1 MNQQEATYVASS
13 IADLSTHYK
22 SMDIT
27 SQLTQLNA
35 LTKLVLT
42 ADCDTPSEHQLQLK
56 ECISR
61 RQNKLSLSLDALFV
75 LESQWDQTL
84 EPLMSMLINS
94 VEITE

>member
-1 MNQQEATYVASS
+1 MNYKEATFVASS
-13 IADLSTHYK
+13 IAELSTYYK

-35 LTKLVLT
+35 LTKLSM
-42 ADCDTPSEHQLQLK
+42 AGCETPASTISQLK

-75 LESQWDQTL
+75 LESQWDKTL
-84 EPLMSMLINS
+84 EPLILMSINS
-94 VEITE
+94 VKITE